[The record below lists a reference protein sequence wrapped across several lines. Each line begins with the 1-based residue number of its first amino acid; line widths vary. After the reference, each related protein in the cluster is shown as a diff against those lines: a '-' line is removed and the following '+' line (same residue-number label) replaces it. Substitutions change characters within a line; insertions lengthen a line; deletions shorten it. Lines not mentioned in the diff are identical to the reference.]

1 MERFHL
7 ANPLP
12 RQRSHHSFVNAVH
25 VVHVQLQLLERVAG
39 NRGAFRRD
47 LLLCDEA
54 TNASRTRRL
63 SQREESI
70 ERFGSIILEDV
81 HTATGTMVDG
91 PDRIEALE
99 IVDILMKGL
108 LVTEV
113 RLQELLMEIGSD
125 PHRGWRSVGSFVQE
139 VQRSLAVLCLDR
151 RWNVVYS
158 KDDHDEQ
165 GYLVEFAVTSR
176 TGDHV
181 EVPTVLAR
189 MLAYVVHAALQR
201 TKPGGRV
208 AVAVVDEPSGVSAT
222 VRDNGRPVQID
233 GINDRLRRLVET
245 GDPQADGLQA
255 MDAPLA
261 MAAAL
266 ATRAGGSAV
275 VETSP
280 GSETAVRISLPQPGA
295 D

>member
-12 RQRSHHSFVNAVH
+12 RERSHHSFVNAVH
-25 VVHVQLQLLERVAG
+25 VVHVQLQLLERITG
-39 NRGAFRRD
+39 SRGAFRRD
-47 LLLCDEA
+47 IVLCDEA
-54 TNASRTRRL
+54 TSASRTRRL
-63 SQREESI
+63 EPPDVPI

-81 HTATGTMVDG
+81 YTATSDMVDG
-91 PDRIEALE
+91 VDRGEALE
-99 IVDILMKGL
+99 IVDILAKGL
-108 LVTEV
+108 LITEV
-113 RLQELLMEIGSD
+113 RLQELLFDLGSD
-125 PHRGWRSVGSFVQE
+125 LDRGWWSVDSFVRE
-139 VQRSLAVLCLDR
+139 VQRTLAVLCLDR
-151 RWNVVYS
+151 RWNIVYS
-158 KDDHDEQ
+158 KDDHDER
-165 GYLVEFAVTSR
+165 GYLVELAVTSR
-176 TGDHV
+176 TGDNV

-208 AVAVVDEPSGVSAT
+208 ALALVDEPDGVSAT

-233 GINDRLRRLVET
+233 GINERLRRLVET

-266 ATRAGGSAV
+266 AARAGGAAA

-280 GSETAVRISLPQPGA
+280 GSETAIRISLPQRGGE
-295 D
+295 